1 MTGLRPCEKSELPD
15 GFTDGWHYTAPLAT
29 MPVYLDYLQARFEQA
44 GGTLEVSPV
53 RSLGELAGA
62 APVVVNC
69 SGAAAHDLVP
79 DPAVVPVR
87 GQVVIAANPG
97 IEEFLIDRDP
107 EPPWIVYMFPHGD
120 TILLGGTND
129 EGNWDEDPKT
139 EVAERIVAECSRH
152 RTSAAR
158 GGDPRPPRRPAAVP
172 ARGAAGI
179 RAARRRRAVAQLR
192 PRRRRH
198 LPVLG
203 LRRRD
208 HHGHL
213 RLAAIE
219 PFGQASSGIIHHDD
233 CVTGPRDTLLGMKFA
248 IAIPQFYADGK
259 FNPAGFRAYFA
270 RAEELGFDS
279 AWTQEAVLGPGPQLS
294 PIEAMTYAAA
304 CTERMRLGC
313 VVFVS
318 TLHSPVHLAKSVST
332 LDQLSRGRIE
342 VGVGTG
348 GKGRPFAAF
357 GVDPGRYVSRFT
369 EGIALM
375 KALWTEPR
383 VTFHGE
389 FWQLENAPM
398 EPKPFQKPYPRLWFG
413 GASEPALRRAVR
425 LGDGFFGAGSSSTAK
440 FAEQV
445 QIVRT
450 ALAEA
455 GRPAEDF
462 PIAKRVYIEIDENA
476 ERARSRMNAALE
488 RIYGTRV
495 PAIEAAAITGPAADC
510 VREVNQ
516 VAAAGAEL
524 ILFTALF
531 NQREQ
536 MEQLAT
542 AVLPK
547 LG

>member
-1 MTGLRPCEKSELPD
+1 
-15 GFTDGWHYTAPLAT
+15 
-29 MPVYLDYLQARFEQA
+29 
-44 GGTLEVSPV
+44 
-53 RSLGELAGA
+53 
-62 APVVVNC
+62 
-69 SGAAAHDLVP
+69 
-79 DPAVVPVR
+79 
-87 GQVVIAANPG
+87 
-97 IEEFLIDRDP
+97 
-107 EPPWIVYMFPHGD
+107 
-120 TILLGGTND
+120 
-129 EGNWDEDPKT
+129 
-139 EVAERIVAECSRH
+139 
-152 RTSAAR
+152 
-158 GGDPRPPRRPAAVP
+158 
-172 ARGAAGI
+172 
-179 RAARRRRAVAQLR
+179 
-192 PRRRRH
+192 
-198 LPVLG
+198 
-203 LRRRD
+203 
-208 HHGHL
+208 
-213 RLAAIE
+213 
-219 PFGQASSGIIHHDD
+219 
-233 CVTGPRDTLLGMKFA
+233 MKFA

-357 GVDPGRYVSRFT
+357 GVDPRRYVSRFT
-369 EGIALM
+369 EGVALM

-445 QIVRT
+445 QIVRA

-488 RIYGTRV
+488 GIYGTRV

-510 VREVNQ
+510 IREVNQ

-536 MEQLAT
+536 MERLAG